1 MIQGSET
8 RQKLGTYALVGIGT
22 FVLGV
27 IGAGYLQKP
36 KPFPIEQEL
45 PAIHSPAPANPAPG
59 PTTPPSPAASSNGTK
74 AQVGQTVSINHG
86 SLQEL
91 DTLPGIGPVKA
102 QAIID
107 YRQRIGGFKSLDEL
121 KAVKGIGDKTFAKLL
136 PYIQL

>member
-1 MIQGSET
+1 MDRGSET

-36 KPFPIEQEL
+36 KSFPVSQDQ
-45 PAIHSPAPANPAPG
+45 PALSAAPPVESRGQGLDTAPPVPTG
-59 PTTPPSPAASSNGTK
+59 PRTN
-74 AQVGQTVSINHG
+74 VGQAVSINDG
-86 SLQEL
+86 TLADL

-107 YRQRIGGFKSLDEL
+107 YRLKIGGFKSLEEL
-121 KAVKGIGDKTFAKLL
+121 KAVKGIGDKTFQKLL